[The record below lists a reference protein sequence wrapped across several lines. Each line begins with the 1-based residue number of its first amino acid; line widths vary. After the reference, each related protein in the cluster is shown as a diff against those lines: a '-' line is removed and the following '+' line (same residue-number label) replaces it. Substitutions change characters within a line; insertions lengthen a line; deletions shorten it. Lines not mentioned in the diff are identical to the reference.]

1 MHLDERDAG
10 MSKNKDKEY
19 VDAAQKNSNNTEIRN
34 ELDELPAAQSLG
46 LIAIERRGGLDMAFI
61 WEYLLGQEV
70 GLIYDRRTCV
80 IKSILSAIRA

>member
-70 GLIYDRRTCV
+70 GLIYDSRTCV